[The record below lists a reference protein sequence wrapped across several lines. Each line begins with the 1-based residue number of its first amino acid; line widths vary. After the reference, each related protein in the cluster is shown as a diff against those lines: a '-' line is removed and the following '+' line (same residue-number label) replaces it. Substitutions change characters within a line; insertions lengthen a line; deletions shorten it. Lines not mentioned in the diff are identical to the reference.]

1 VEEQINMHLSQLQ
14 TWKRVFFML
23 LFAVV
28 LTLIRWLAWVVILLQ
43 LFCVLITGR
52 RNSNILSF
60 GRSISIYDFHIM
72 LFLTFC
78 TDVLPFPFSAWH
90 TVLELTAHKVTD

>member
-14 TWKRVFFML
+14 TWKRVFLML

-60 GRSISIYDFHIM
+60 GRSTLILRFPYHAVFNILYRYSAFS
-72 LFLTFC
+72 FLC
-78 TDVLPFPFSAWH
+78 LAYGIRINC
-90 TVLELTAHKVTD
+90 A